1 MTQGIK
7 QGKGRW
13 LPGVM
18 TLIVVMG
25 DLTVGASPVSAHGG
39 LAHVQV
45 TAWAVENLPQG
56 ELRQFLAHPE
66 TFNSI
71 LLGAAY
77 PDVGYYPGLE
87 DHDLHRAYGEYS
99 HWTPFLTEFVKW
111 IKTNDPPP
119 WTSLESRKRVAFL
132 LGCAAH
138 GFQDEVFDS
147 LFLPMVDHHDGEGQD
162 AVDPATDGLL
172 VRDGYMG
179 MYPTLEAPLEA
190 LAEVFNGSGLFRAPI
205 TPEMLSTSL
214 ENMGLFY
221 LDEGAGPALAS
232 IALASFENVL
242 LWTADHYMDPVIP
255 GSLHSEVFPTGW
267 MIQAM
272 WEELKGAPSEK
283 MVVFQ
288 YPEEGRRLGS
298 GQAGNPASWVSLLF
312 STGVDLDDIE
322 VRWSHSSG
330 VDVPFSR
337 NKTDWARVLMLVP
350 SADLIPGDIY
360 SISLKGNVTT
370 VSGGL
375 QTLERSISIQV
386 ECDKP
391 DDARCSAADEVPVAR
406 LDGADSFRK
415 EWGQVESSDEKGCGG
430 CSGVGQG
437 GVWSLLLLVLL
448 VTRRR
453 QGAWF

>member
-1 MTQGIK
+1 MQKINHK
-7 QGKGRW
+7 KGW
-13 LPGVM
+13 SLSGLI

-25 DLTVGASPVSAHGG
+25 DVTVGVSVVSAHGG

-56 ELRQFLAHPE
+56 ELRKFLAQPE
-66 TFNSI
+66 TFNAI

-87 DHDLHRAYGEYS
+87 NHVLHRAYGEYS
-99 HWTPFLTEFVKW
+99 HWTPFLSEFMKW
-111 IKTNDPPP
+111 IKVNDPPP
-119 WTSLESRKRVAFL
+119 WTSMESRKRVAFL

-147 LFLPMVDHHDGEGQD
+147 LFLPMVDHHDGQGQD
-162 AVDPATDGLL
+162 AVDPATDGML

-179 MYPTLEAPLEA
+179 MYPTLEAPLGA
-190 LAEVFNGSGLFRAPI
+190 LAEVFNQSGLFSSTI
-205 TPEMLSTSL
+205 TTDMLSTSL

-221 LDEGAGPALAS
+221 LDEGAGPALAA
-232 IALASFENVL
+232 IALASFEDDL
-242 LWTADHYMDPVIP
+242 PWTADHYMDPVIP

-267 MIQAM
+267 LIQAI
-272 WEELKGAPSEK
+272 WDELKGSPSEK

-298 GQAGNPASWVSLLF
+298 ALAANPASWVSLLF
-312 STGVDLDDIE
+312 STGVDLNDIE
-322 VRWSHSSG
+322 VRWTHSSG

-337 NKTDWARVLMLVP
+337 NKTDWARILMLVP
-350 SADLIPGDIY
+350 REDLIPGDTY
-360 SISLKGNVTT
+360 SISLKGSVTT

-375 QTLERSISIQV
+375 QSIERSTSLQAQ
-386 ECDKP
+386 CDKP
-391 DDARCSAADEVPVAR
+391 DDSRCSQGDEAAVAR
-406 LDGADSFRK
+406 LDGAESFRK
-415 EWGQVESSDEKGCGG
+415 EWEQEEPSEEKGCGG
-430 CSGVGQG
+430 CSGAGQG
-437 GVWSLLLLVLL
+437 GLWSVLFLLIF

-453 QGAWF
+453 QGGVV